1 MGTRFGRRAADG
13 TYEYHDSKESLV
25 AAERRDSSDARS
37 GLFGLIGLLVGG
49 VLTYIVLIKV
59 GTDWP
64 KWLRFGLVI
73 AGAGGL
79 AYVLAKFADLIW
91 NIILSLVLLACGASA
106 RGSGRRCSRG
116 HESTRSSGN
125 VFADLGLP
133 DADVLNIKSG
143 LAIDIKVAIRDLGLS
158 RGGRRAHGHQR
169 RAARQP
175 GAQWLCDLR
184 RAGPAHLARPPQR
197 LTPEKERPHT
207 GGR

>member
-64 KWLRFGLVI
+64 KWLRFGLVV

-79 AYVLAKFADLIW
+79 AYVLAKFADLHLEHHPQPRPAGLWGIGSWIW
-91 NIILSLVLLACGASA
+91 KAM
-106 RGSGRRCSRG
+106 
-116 HESTRSSGN
+116 
-125 VFADLGLP
+125 
-133 DADVLNIKSG
+133 
-143 LAIDIKVAIRDLGLS
+143 
-158 RGGRRAHGHQR
+158 
-169 RAARQP
+169 
-175 GAQWLCDLR
+175 
-184 RAGPAHLARPPQR
+184 
-197 LTPEKERPHT
+197 
-207 GGR
+207 